1 MHKILYSFLLLLCL
15 PIAAASQTTKD
26 AAVALSGNVQTGPL
40 RVALNWPAPTAAD
53 VVLFRREKDST
64 TWFVLLNQTASTV
77 STFTDPLVTA
87 GKVYE
92 YGIQRTVNGVAGF
105 GYLSVALESQAVEKR
120 GQMLVFCEAALSAP
134 LAFELERLR
143 QDLAGDGWDLRW
155 HETPANATVATIK
168 NQIVADYNAAPQQ
181 VKSVLLLGAI
191 PVPYAGNTA
200 WDAHPEHAGA
210 WPADTYYGDVNGLW
224 TDNSVNITTAGRPEN
239 NNVPGDGKFDQ
250 SVTPSAAELA
260 VGRVDFSNLSETTFG
275 ANQVQLMRR
284 YLDKNHR
291 WRVKEY
297 TVDNKMLVDD
307 NFGFFNSE
315 AFAANGF
322 RNGYALSG
330 AANVVEGDFLTNTD
344 NQSFLFG
351 YGCGGGTYTSASGV
365 GTSTDFATDSINV
378 VFSMIFGSYHGDW
391 DYAPNPL
398 LPSVL
403 ASRGG
408 ILSVAWAGRPHWFF
422 QHLNAGETIGYSA
435 RETQN
440 TCDNVGYPEY
450 YGTCGTHVALL
461 GDPSLR
467 AHIVA
472 PATNLA
478 LTPQCDAVR
487 LNWTPSADPAVAGY
501 QIFRSTTPYSGY
513 TKIHPGLVN
522 GSYTDPNPPADTLY
536 YQVRAVKLQN
546 TVAGSYWNTS
556 TGIIQSVIYSG
567 GTPPD
572 VSADGGLITCYN
584 ETDTL
589 RGFSNTPGVSYSW
602 TGPNGFT
609 AGTQNAATSVP
620 GVYTLVVTAPNGCTA
635 GSSVPVVTDLDPP
648 IVTTA
653 NTEINCLQAIVTLPA
668 SIFGGEPFWEGPD
681 GFASIDPNPIV
692 TAPGVYTLTAF
703 NLLNGCTAT
712 GVVEVI
718 ENLQGP
724 AVEIQAATTTLTC
737 SNPSILLTAGSD
749 VPGLGLFWSG
759 PSVNS
764 DDPQIPVS
772 NPGTYT
778 LIASNPANGCTS
790 STSIDIAQDI
800 TAPEVQ
806 AVGGVLSCDNPLL
819 TINATSNTAGVAF
832 AWGSPTGFVS
842 TLQNPTVSQPGTYT
856 VTVTAPNGC
865 TGTAAAEVSA
875 DSSLPDVSA
884 TGGLITCYNDVDTL
898 RGQSATPGVTYRWT
912 GPGGFISNL
921 QNAPAAQP
929 GIYRLVVTAPNG
941 CTNTKEVFVVADLD
955 PPVLTASVTGA
966 ITCLGGSAQ
975 LVGSVVGGDAYWEG
989 PSGFFSLDLTN
1000 TVTEPGIYTLKAYS
1014 PLNGCEGAI
1023 VAEVQADTLPP
1034 ALEAVGGVLFC
1045 QNSEV
1050 VLNAIVD
1057 NPVLVA
1063 WVSLPFGVEQ
1073 PIVTTPGDYLVVAT
1087 NPLNGCTATDVAT
1100 VTQVQPFLSAGLS
1113 PGTVDCSGQTTLS
1126 VLPTGGTPPYQFAWS
1141 TGDTSA
1147 IAVYPYGAA
1156 LADCTITDEAGCTE
1170 RVEFAIPV
1178 ADTLAI
1184 SLSAVN
1190 ESAAGAGD
1198 GSANANILSGTGP
1211 FSFLWSNGATG
1222 ATIENLPGG
1231 AYTVTVTSA
1240 TTGCSSVASIVVE
1253 TTVRAGELPTGWY
1266 ARLSPNPAGSF
1277 SLLDLKLPQLSDAE
1291 ITLTDWSGRALR
1303 VLFSGNMDQMQVQIP
1318 LENLPA
1324 GAYLVQIRA
1333 AAQAHHLRLIKV
1345 E

>member
-1 MHKILYSFLLLLCL
+1 MKKILYAFLLLLGL

-40 RVALNWPAPTAAD
+40 RVVLNWPAPTAAD

-64 TWFVLLNQTASTV
+64 TWFVLLNQAASTV

-105 GYLSVALESQAVEKR
+105 GYLSVALERQAVEKR
-120 GQMLVFCEAALSAP
+120 GQMLVFCEAALRAP

-143 QDLAGDGWDLRW
+143 QDLAGDGWDVRW
-155 HETPANATVATIK
+155 YDTPANATVATVK

-181 VKSVLLLGAI
+181 VNSVLLLGAI
-191 PVPYAGNTA
+191 PVPYSGNTA
-200 WDAHPEHAGA
+200 WDAHTEHAGA

-224 TDNSVNITTAGRPEN
+224 TDNSVNNTTPARPEN
-239 NNVPGDGKFDQ
+239 DNVPGDGKFDQ
-250 SVTPSAAELA
+250 SVTPSASELA
-260 VGRVDFSNLSETTFG
+260 VGRVDFSNLSESTFG
-275 ANQVQLMRR
+275 ATQVQLMRR

-330 AANVVEGDFLTNTD
+330 AANVVEGDFLTGTD
-344 NQSFLFG
+344 TQSFLFG
-351 YGCGGGTYTSASGV
+351 YGCGGGTYSSAGGV
-365 GTSTDFATDSINV
+365 GTSADFAADSINV

-398 LPSVL
+398 LPAVL

-422 QHLNAGETIGYSA
+422 QHLNAGETIGYST

-440 TCDNVGYPEY
+440 TCNNVGYPAY
-450 YGTCGTHVALL
+450 YGACGTHVTLL

-478 LTPQCDAVR
+478 LTPQCNAVR

-501 QIFRSTTPYSGY
+501 QVFRSTAPHSGY
-513 TKIHPGLVN
+513 TKITPGLVN

-536 YQVRAVKLQN
+536 YQVRAVKLQS
-546 TVAGSYWNTS
+546 TIAGSYWNTS
-556 TGIIQSVIYSG
+556 TGIIQSVIYLG
-567 GTPPD
+567 GTPPN

-584 ETDTL
+584 DSDTL
-589 RGFSNTPGVSYSW
+589 RGFSSTPGVSYSW
-602 TGPNGFT
+602 TGPNGF
-609 AGTQNAATSVP
+609 AANTQNAPTAAP
-620 GVYTLVVTAPNGCTA
+620 GVYTLVVTAPNNCTA
-635 GSSVPVVTDLDPP
+635 STTATVITDLEAP

-653 NTEINCLQAIVTLPA
+653 NTEINCLQAVVTLPA
-668 SIFGGEPFWEGPD
+668 SIFNGEPFWEGPN
-681 GFASIDPNPIV
+681 GFVSIESNPIV
-692 TAPGVYTLTAF
+692 IEPGVYTLTAF

-712 GVVEVI
+712 GIVEVI

-724 AVEIQAATTTLTC
+724 AVDIQASAATLTC
-737 SNPSILLTAGSD
+737 SNTAILLTVNSD
-749 VPGLGLFWSG
+749 VPGLGLLWSG
-759 PSVNS
+759 PSLNS
-764 DDPQIPVS
+764 DDPEVPVS
-772 NPGTYT
+772 IPGTYT
-778 LIASNPANGCTS
+778 LVASNPANGCTS

-800 TAPEVQ
+800 TAPTVQ
-806 AVGGVLSCDNPLL
+806 AVGGVLSCTAPLT
-819 TINATSNTAGVAF
+819 TISVSSNTAGVAF

-856 VTVTAPNGC
+856 VIVTAPNGC
-865 TGTAAAEVSA
+865 TSTATAEVSA

-898 RGQSATPGVTYRWT
+898 RGQSATPGVTYLWT
-912 GPGGFISNL
+912 GPGGFSFPA
-921 QNAPAAQP
+921 QNAPASQP

-941 CTNTKEVFVVADLD
+941 CTNSKEVFVVADLD
-955 PPVLTASVTGA
+955 PPVLSVNITGA
-966 ITCLGGSAQ
+966 ITCLGGSVQ
-975 LVGSVVGGDAYWEG
+975 INGSVVGGEAYWDG

-1000 TVTEPGIYTLKAYS
+1000 TVTEPGIYTLTAYS
-1014 PLNGCEGAI
+1014 PLNGCSDAV
-1023 VAEVQADTLPP
+1023 VAEVPADTLPP

-1045 QNSEV
+1045 KNSEV
-1050 VLNAIVD
+1050 ALNAIVED
-1057 NPVLVA
+1057 NVVVT
-1063 WVSLPFGVEQ
+1063 WVSPPQAGAQ

-1087 NPLNGCTATDVAT
+1087 NPQNGCTATDVAT
-1100 VTQVQPFLSAGLS
+1100 VTQVQPFLSAGLTQ
-1113 PGTVDCSGQTTLS
+1113 GATDCSGQTTLS
-1126 VLPTGGTPPYQFAWS
+1126 AQPTGGTPPYRFAWS
-1141 TGDTSA
+1141 NGDTSA
-1147 IAVYPYGAA
+1147 TAAYPYGGA
-1156 LADCTITDEAGCTE
+1156 LVGCTITDEAGCTE
-1170 RVEFAIPV
+1170 SVEWVIQAT
-1178 ADTLAI
+1178 DTLAI

-1198 GSANANILSGTGP
+1198 GSASASILSGDGP
-1211 FSFLWSNGATG
+1211 FTYLWSTG
-1222 ATIENLPGG
+1222 ATSASIENLQGG
-1231 AYTVTVTSA
+1231 AYTVTVTSTA
-1240 TTGCSSVASIVVE
+1240 TGCSSVATIVVE
-1253 TTVRAGELPTGWY
+1253 TTVRVGELPAGWHV
-1266 ARLSPNPAGSF
+1266 RLSPNPAGAF
-1277 SLLDLKLPQLSDAE
+1277 SLLDLKLPQRSDAE
-1291 ITLTDWSGRALR
+1291 ITLTDWSGRALH
-1303 VLFSGNMDQMQVQIP
+1303 VLFSGNIDQTQLQIP

-1324 GAYLVQIRA
+1324 GAYLVRIRA
-1333 AAQAHHLRLIKV
+1333 AARTHNMRLIKA

>member
-1 MHKILYSFLLLLCL
+1 MKKILYTILLLLGL
-15 PIAAASQTTKD
+15 SIAATSQTTKD

-64 TWFVLLNQTASTV
+64 TWFVLLNQAATTV

-105 GYLSVALESQAVEKR
+105 GYLSVALERQAVEKR

-143 QDLAGDGWDLRW
+143 QDLAGDGWDVRW
-155 HETPANATVATIK
+155 YDTPANATVATIK
-168 NQIVADYNAAPQQ
+168 NQIIADYNAAPQQ

-191 PVPYAGNTA
+191 PVPYSGNTA

-224 TDNSVNITTAGRPEN
+224 TDNSVNNTTPARPEN
-239 NNVPGDGKFDQ
+239 DNVPGDGKFDQ
-250 SVTPSAAELA
+250 SVTPSASELA
-260 VGRVDFSNLSETTFG
+260 VGRVDFSNLSEASFG
-275 ANQVQLMRR
+275 ATQVQLMRR

-330 AANVVEGDFLTNTD
+330 AANVVEGDFLTGTD
-344 NQSFLFG
+344 NQRFLFG
-351 YGCGGGTYTSASGV
+351 YGCGGGTYTSAGGV
-365 GTSTDFATDSINV
+365 GTSADFAADSINV

-422 QHLNAGETIGYSA
+422 QHLNAGETIGYSTQ
-435 RETQN
+435 ETQN
-440 TCDNVGYPEY
+440 TCNNVGYPAY
-450 YGTCGTHVALL
+450 YGACGTHVTLL

-501 QIFRSTTPYSGY
+501 QVFRSTAPHSGY

-536 YQVRAVKLQN
+536 YQVRAVKLEN
-546 TVAGSYWNTS
+546 PIAGSYWNTS
-556 TGIIQSVIYSG
+556 TGIIKSVIYIG

-589 RGFSNTPGVSYSW
+589 RGFSSTPGVSYHW
-602 TGPNGFT
+602 TGPNGFS
-609 AGTQNAATSVP
+609 ANTQNAPTSAP
-620 GVYTLVVTAPNGCTA
+620 GVYTLVVTAPNSCTA
-635 GSSVPVVTDLDPP
+635 GTTVPVVTDLDPP

-653 NTEINCLQAIVTLPA
+653 NTEINCLQDIVTLPA

-692 TAPGVYTLTAF
+692 TTPGVYTLTAF

-724 AVEIQAATTTLTC
+724 AADIQAATTTLTC
-737 SNPSILLTAGSD
+737 SNTAIVLTVSSD

-764 DDPQIPVS
+764 DDPEVPVS

-778 LIASNPANGCTS
+778 LVASNPANGCTS

-806 AVGGVLSCDNPLL
+806 AVGGVLSCDDPLTTL
-819 TINATSNTAGVAF
+819 SAASNTAGVVF

-842 TLQNPTVSQPGTYT
+842 TLQNPTVSQPGTYI

-865 TGTAAAEVSA
+865 TGTATAEVGA

-884 TGGLITCYNDVDTL
+884 TGGLITCYNEVDTL

-912 GPGGFISNL
+912 GPGGFVSTA
-921 QNAPAAQP
+921 QNAPASQP

-941 CTNTKEVFVVADLD
+941 CTNSKEVFVVADLD
-955 PPVLTASVTGA
+955 PPVLSVNVTGS
-966 ITCLGGSAQ
+966 ITCLGGSVEIA
-975 LVGSVVGGDAYWEG
+975 GSVAGGEAYWDG

-1000 TVTEPGIYTLKAYS
+1000 TVTEPGVYTLTAYS
-1014 PLNGCEGAI
+1014 PLNGCSDAV
-1023 VAEVQADTLPP
+1023 VAEVPADTLPP

-1045 QNSEV
+1045 KNSEV

-1057 NPVLVA
+1057 DQVVVT
-1063 WVSLPFGVEQ
+1063 WVSSPQPVEQ
-1073 PIVTTPGDYLVVAT
+1073 PIVTAPGDYLVVAT

-1113 PGTVDCSGQTTLS
+1113 AGATDCSGQTTLAIQ
-1126 VLPTGGTPPYQFAWS
+1126 PAGGTPPYRFEWS
-1141 TGDTSA
+1141 NGDTSA
-1147 IAVYPYGAA
+1147 TTVYPYGAV
-1156 LADCTITDEAGCTE
+1156 LAGCTITDEAGCSE
-1170 RVEFAIPV
+1170 SLELVIQV
-1178 ADTLAI
+1178 ADTLAV

-1190 ESAAGAGD
+1190 ESAGGAGD
-1198 GSANANILSGTGP
+1198 GSASASILSGEGP
-1211 FSFLWSNGATG
+1211 FTYLWSTG
-1222 ATIENLPGG
+1222 ATSAAIENLQGG
-1231 AYTVTVTSA
+1231 TYTVTVTSA
-1240 TTGCSSVASIVVE
+1240 ATGCSSVASIVVE
-1253 TTVRAGELPTGWY
+1253 TTVRAGELPAGWH
-1266 ARLSPNPAGSF
+1266 ARLSPNPAGAF
-1277 SLLDLKLPQLSDAE
+1277 SLLDLKLPQRSDAE
-1291 ITLTDWSGRALR
+1291 ITLTDWSGRVLR
-1303 VLFSGNMDQMQVQIP
+1303 VLFSGDLDQTKLQIP

-1324 GAYLVQIRA
+1324 GMYLVRIRA
-1333 AAQAHHLRLIKV
+1333 AARVHNLQLIKA